1 MGKQLH
7 ATIGIDATPQRVW
20 QILTDFAAYPDWN
33 PFITRA
39 SGTASPSERLRLR
52 MQPPGGRGATL
63 RPTVLE
69 ADPGR
74 RLRWLGHLL
83 FPGLF
88 DGDHSFIIEPLVDGR
103 VRLTQQEQFRGILL
117 PLAAR
122 SLDRHT
128 LPGLQQLNQA
138 LKRRAEQP
146 QHETVPRAG

>member
-1 MGKQLH
+1 MRELQ
-7 ATIGIDATPQRVW
+7 ASIEIGTSAERAWEV
-20 QILTDFAAYPDWN
+20 LTDFAAYPDWN

-83 FPGLF
+83 LPGLF
-88 DGDHSFIIEPLVDGR
+88 DGDHSFTIKPLGGRR
-103 VRLTQQEQFRGILL
+103 VRVIQQEQFRGILV

-122 SLDRHT
+122 SFDRHT

-146 QHETVPRAG
+146 QRETVPRAG

>member
-1 MGKQLH
+1 VGKQLYS
-7 ATIGIDATPQRVW
+7 TIEIGATPQRVW
-20 QILTDFAAYPDWN
+20 RVLTDFAAYPDWN

-39 SGTASPSERLRLR
+39 SGTARPIRRLHLR
-52 MQPPGGRGATL
+52 MQPPGGRGVTL

-83 FPGLF
+83 LPGLF
-88 DGDHSFIIEPLVDGR
+88 DGDHSFTIEPHGDRR
-103 VRLTQQEQFRGILL
+103 VRVIQQERFRGILV
-117 PLAAR
+117 PIVAK

-128 LPGLQQLNQA
+128 LLGLQQQNQA

-146 QHETVPRAG
+146 QHETV

>member
-1 MGKQLH
+1 MGKQPH
-7 ATIGIDATPQRVW
+7 STIEIGATPQRVW
-20 QILTDFAAYPDWN
+20 QVLTDFAAYPDWN

-39 SGTASPSERLRLR
+39 SGTARSSQRLHLR
-52 MQPPGGRGATL
+52 MQPPGGRGVTL

-83 FPGLF
+83 LPGLF
-88 DGDHSFIIEPLVDGR
+88 DGDHSFTIEPLGDRR
-103 VRLTQQEQFRGILL
+103 VRVIQEEHFRGILV
-117 PLAAR
+117 PLGAK

-128 LPGLQQLNQA
+128 LLGLQQLNQA

-146 QHETVPRAG
+146 QHETV

>member
-7 ATIGIDATPQRVW
+7 TTIEIDATPEQVW
-20 QILTDFAAYPDWN
+20 QVLTNFAAYPDWN

-39 SGTASPSERLRLR
+39 SGTARPSERLHLR
-52 MQPPGGRGATL
+52 MEPPGGRGVTL

-74 RLRWLGHLL
+74 RLRWLGHVL

-88 DGDHSFIIEPLVDGR
+88 DGDHSFTIEPLGDGR
-103 VRLTQQEQFRGILL
+103 VRVIQQEQFRGILV
-117 PLAAR
+117 PLAAK

-146 QHETVPRAG
+146 QRETV